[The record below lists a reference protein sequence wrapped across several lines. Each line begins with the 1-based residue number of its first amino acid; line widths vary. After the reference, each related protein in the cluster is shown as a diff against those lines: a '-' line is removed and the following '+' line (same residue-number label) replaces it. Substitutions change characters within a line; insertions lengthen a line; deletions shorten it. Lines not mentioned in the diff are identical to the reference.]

1 MFGRSGFQRTVVLL
15 VALLLTGGSTHAAAR
30 GFHAVEPLNEDH
42 QTLPSLRFMGDPIHE
57 RACAR
62 HDAKVFR

>member
-1 MFGRSGFQRTVVLL
+1 MFGRSSFQRTVVLF
-15 VALLLTGGSTHAAAR
+15 VALSLTDGSTHAAAR

-42 QTLPSLRFMGDPIHE
+42 PTVQPLRSTGGRIHE

-62 HDAKVFR
+62 HDAKVFH